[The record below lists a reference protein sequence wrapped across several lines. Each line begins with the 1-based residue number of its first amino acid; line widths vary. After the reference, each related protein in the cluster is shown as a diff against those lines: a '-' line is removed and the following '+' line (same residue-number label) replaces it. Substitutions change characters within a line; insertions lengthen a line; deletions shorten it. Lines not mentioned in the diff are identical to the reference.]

1 VRRPIAATACT
12 VSAVVTLTGCGRERI
27 APPDT
32 LRPAPPAGSAPESF
46 PQAGV
51 RLDRPGNWPFAAG
64 KPPLVAS
71 ASSGTATVALWRYV
85 RSEPLP
91 RGDAALDAAET
102 ALEDAAKV
110 RDATFALDETRR
122 LKVDGEPAI
131 QLLGDETVAGQK
143 RRVRST
149 HVYAQGAEIVLD
161 AYAAAGEFARVD
173 REVFEPMIGSLRIGP
188 ATG

>member
-12 VSAVVTLTGCGRERI
+12 VSAVVTLTGCGRDRI
-27 APPDT
+27 EPPET

-64 KPPLVAS
+64 RPPLVAS
-71 ASSGTATVALWRYV
+71 ASSGTATVALWRYL

-91 RGDAALDAAET
+91 RGGSQLDDAET
-102 ALEDAAKV
+102 ALEGAAKT
-110 RDATFALDETRR
+110 RDPTFALDETKR
-122 LKVDGEPAI
+122 LRVDGEPAI

-149 HVYAQGAEIVLD
+149 HVYAEGAEIVLD
-161 AYAAAGEFARVD
+161 AYAPANEFARLD
-173 REVFEPMIGSLRIGP
+173 RDVFAPMIRSLRIGAP
-188 ATG
+188 TG